1 MELINKAHEIM
12 KDLELED
19 KKKILKYISIYR
31 NIINNNLQNKENSLY
46 QKYGLLDNNDK
57 ILFEVSRIERKLNEY
72 SNELQYIYEN
82 IYILSKMQSGYLKT
96 EKERQIIN
104 DIIDLE
110 INLDIPVTLYN
121 EFIEYFKTY
130 LYEESYQKKR
140 D

>member
-31 NIINNNLQNKENSLY
+31 NIINNNLQKKENSLY

-57 ILFEVSRIERKLNEY
+57 ILFEVSRIERKLNKY
-72 SNELQYIYEN
+72 PNELQYIYEN

>member
-19 KKKILKYISIYR
+19 KKKMLKYISIYR
-31 NIINNNLQNKENSLY
+31 NIINNDLQKKENSLY

-57 ILFEVSRIERKLNEY
+57 ILFEVSRIERKLNKY
-72 SNELQYIYEN
+72 PNELQYIYEN
-82 IYILSKMQSGYLKT
+82 IYILSKMQLGYLKT
-96 EKERQIIN
+96 EKEKQIIN

>member
-31 NIINNNLQNKENSLY
+31 NIINNNLQKKENSLY